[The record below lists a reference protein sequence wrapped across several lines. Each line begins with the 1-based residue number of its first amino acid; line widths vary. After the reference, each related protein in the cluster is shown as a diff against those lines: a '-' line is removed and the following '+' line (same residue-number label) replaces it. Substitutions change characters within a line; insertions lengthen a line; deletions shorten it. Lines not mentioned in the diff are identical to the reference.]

1 MKIFYFDLETTGFD
15 PGENGIIQLGAII
28 EIDGIVK
35 EEIAFDIQPFGL
47 LSDTTL
53 AVGGG
58 KDIID
63 SKALSVSGKTLEDVA
78 RHRDPGGVYK
88 ELVSILGKYVNKF
101 DKEDKF
107 YPAGYNVR
115 LDLDFLAA
123 FFSKVGDPY
132 FGSWFNWRA
141 IDALAIV
148 RFFEFCGDASTLH
161 SNQKLETVCEAYG
174 VKLETAHNAL
184 SDIRATR
191 EILLRLK
198 NHAVLGLMGKNDMR
212 VN

>member
-15 PGENGIIQLGAII
+15 PVENGIIQLGAII
-28 EIDGIVK
+28 EINGTVK
-35 EEIAFDIQPFGL
+35 EELNFKLQPFGFM
-47 LSDTTL
+47 SDTTL

-63 SKALSVSGKTLEDVA
+63 PKALSVSGQTMEDIA
-78 RHRDPGGVYK
+78 RHRDPAGVYNEFIQTLK
-88 ELVSILGKYVNKF
+88 KYINKF

-115 LDLDFLAA
+115 FDLDFLAA

-141 IDALAIV
+141 VDALAIV
-148 RFFEFCGDASTLH
+148 RFFEFCGDVSTIK

-174 VKLETAHNAL
+174 IKLEAAHNAL

-191 EILLRLK
+191 ELLLRLK
-198 NHAVLGLMGKNDMR
+198 NHAVLGLIGKSEAR